1 MFRLGPPVQRAPATT
16 FSATTVPTGGLP
28 LLLQPLK
35 CVEFFSRFLEGDDV
49 IVGFLV
55 SR

>member
-16 FSATTVPTGGLP
+16 FSATTVPIGGLP

-35 CVEFFSRFLEGDDV
+35 RVELFSRFLEGDDV
-49 IVGFLV
+49 IISFLI